1 MPVNTLHPLYEAH
14 EKRAR
19 RVRDAVAGT
28 DAIKASKTLYLPHPV
43 AGWEKL
49 TGDLKEESVERYAAY
64 IARATWLG
72 VTGRT
77 HEGMLGAVFRKTA
90 EAELPAAINY
100 MREDADGSGM
110 ALEQFSKMCVSGLM
124 QEGRAGV
131 LVDYPE
137 AEDGLT
143 REQTKDLLATLRY
156 YDSASIVNWRR
167 DGENLSLVVLR
178 EVYEIDVDEFDR
190 DREYQYR
197 VLRLEDGVYTQEVY
211 RDEKPA
217 GEKVTPT
224 DAGGRPWNRIPFQF
238 LGAKNN
244 DEYPDKP
251 LLLDIADINIA
262 HYRNSADVEEGAFL
276 VGQPMLHV
284 DIGEMSA
291 QDWQELNPA
300 GIQVGSRRGIQ
311 TKGGSINMVQAEER
325 NLPLSLMDKKEAQ
338 MLAIGARLIEQRGGN
353 ETAEAVRA
361 RSGAENASLSSVAT
375 NVSDGIENALEWCLA
390 FMGGNGAIV
399 YRLNQEFYEQDA
411 DPQEVVARIQELDR
425 GLIAKQDYRDWRRK
439 TGGIDPKRTDE
450 DIDADVQAG
459 GTDVGVM

>member
-1 MPVNTLHPLYEAH
+1 MPVDTLHPLYEAH

-19 RVRDAVAGT
+19 RVRDAVSGT
-28 DAIKASKTLYLPHPV
+28 DAVKAAKTLYLPHPV
-43 AGWEKL
+43 AGWDKL
-49 TGDLKEESVERYAAY
+49 KGDLREEAVERFEAY
-64 IARATWLG
+64 IARATFLG

-77 HEGMLGAVFRKTA
+77 HEGMLGGVFRKTA
-90 EAELPAAINY
+90 EVELPAAIDY

-110 ALEQFSKMCVSGLM
+110 ALEQFSKLCVSGVM

-143 REQTKDLLATLRY
+143 REQTRGLRATLRF
-156 YDSASIVNWRR
+156 YDSASIVNWRT
-167 DGENLSLVVLR
+167 DGERLALVVLR
-178 EVYEIDVDEFDR
+178 EVYEVDVDEFDR
-190 DREYQYR
+190 DREFQYR
-197 VLRLEDGVYTQEVY
+197 VLRLEEGVYTQQVY
-211 RDEKPA
+211 RDEQPA
-217 GEKVTPT
+217 GEKVTPR
-224 DAGGRPWNRIPFQF
+224 DAGGRPWTTIPFQF

-244 DEYPDKP
+244 DEHPDKP
-251 LLLDIADINIA
+251 LLLDIADINLA
-262 HYRNSADVEEGAFL
+262 HYRNSADVEEGAHL

-284 DIGEMSA
+284 DIGDASVDE
-291 QDWQELNPA
+291 WKELNPT

-311 TKGGSINMVQAEER
+311 TKNGSIAMVQAEER
-325 NLPLSLMDKKEAQ
+325 NLPLSLMEAKEKQ

-375 NVSDGIENALEWCLA
+375 NVSDGIENTLEWCLA
-390 FMGGNGAIV
+390 FMGGTGEVV
-399 YRLNQEFYEQDA
+399 YRLNQEFYEEGA
-411 DPQEVVARIQELDR
+411 DPQEVIARIQELDR

-450 DIDADVQAG
+450 EIDADVEAG
-459 GTDVGVM
+459 GTSIGAI

>member
-1 MPVNTLHPLYEAH
+1 MPVDSLHPAYEPH
-14 EKRAR
+14 ERRAA

-28 DAIKASKTLYLPHPV
+28 DAVKAAKTLYLPHPV
-43 AGWEKL
+43 AGWDKL
-49 TGDLKEESVERYAAY
+49 TGDLREEAVERFEAY
-64 IARATWLG
+64 IARATFLG

-77 HEGMLGAVFRKTA
+77 HEGMLGGVFRKTA
-90 EAELPAAINY
+90 EVELPAAIDY

-110 ALEQFSKMCVSGLM
+110 ALEQFSKLCVSGVM

-143 REQTKDLLATLRY
+143 REQTRGLRATLRF
-156 YDSASIVNWRR
+156 YDSASIVNWRT
-167 DGENLSLVVLR
+167 DGERLALVVLR
-178 EVYEIDVDEFDR
+178 EVYEVDVDEFDR
-190 DREYQYR
+190 DREFQYR
-197 VLRLEDGVYTQEVY
+197 VLRLEEGVYTQQVY
-211 RDEKPA
+211 RDERPA
-217 GEKVTPT
+217 GEKVTPR
-224 DAGGRPWNRIPFQF
+224 DASGQPWTTIPFQF

-244 DEYPDKP
+244 DEHPDKP
-251 LLLDIADINIA
+251 LLLDIADINLA
-262 HYRNSADVEEGAFL
+262 HYRNSADVEEGAHL

-284 DIGEMSA
+284 DIGDASVDE
-291 QDWQELNPA
+291 WKELNPT

-311 TKGGSINMVQAEER
+311 TKNGSIAMVQAEER
-325 NLPLSLMDKKEAQ
+325 NLPLSLMEAKEKQ

-375 NVSDGIENALEWCLA
+375 NVSDGIENTLEWCLA
-390 FMGGNGAIV
+390 FMGGTGEVV
-399 YRLNQEFYEQDA
+399 YRLNQEFYEEGA

-425 GLIAKQDYRDWRRK
+425 GLIAKQDYRTWRRK

-450 DIDADVQAG
+450 EIDTDVESG
-459 GTDVGVM
+459 GTSIGAI